1 MWAAVS
7 GCGRVQAGIDR
18 CGQLWAA
25 VGRCG
30 QVWAGVGSC
39 GRVRAAVGGCGRVR
53 AGVGRCGHMA
63 VTWAAQVL
71 GIGDA
76 DATSGSVAQ
85 AELRP
90 TAAEPAGC
98 AARPDSA
105 PSGEGKA
112 SGGLRAS
119 LWPSWTI
126 APDTDS
132 GLFPDHPQES
142 GVTPDALV

>member
-1 MWAAVS
+1 MRNPGSSDTISESSREPRAPLPSSPVRPGGLS
-7 GCGRVQAGIDR
+7 PQSPPDILGTV
-18 CGQLWAA
+18 GQLW
-25 VGRCG
+25 
-30 QVWAGVGSC
+30 
-39 GRVRAAVGGCGRVR
+39 

-71 GIGDA
+71 GIGDT

-90 TAAEPAGC
+90 LAAEPAGC